1 MIFRANHPQLLSG
14 NKMSKIG
21 VLNYGIGNYLS
32 VKNMINHIGHDCS
45 VIENKLDIKKFDK
58 IILPGVGAFD
68 TAMDA
73 INEYKLELDNFVKR
87 GGIILGICLGAQM
100 LGKKSDEGNY
110 KGLGYIDMHSKSF
123 SELGLNAN
131 IGWKKV
137 KSFMRED
144 QDLMFYHLHN
154 FYINL
159 NEKVDNYE
167 NAHNENFLYINAVK
181 KNNIIG
187 VQYHPEKSNSNGKR
201 FFKWFCEL

>member
-1 MIFRANHPQLLSG
+1 
-14 NKMSKIG
+14 MSKIG

-45 VIENKLDIKKFDK
+45 VIENKLDITKFDK
-58 IILPGVGAFD
+58 IIIPGVGAFD

-73 INEYKLELDNFVKR
+73 INQYKSELDNFVER
-87 GGIILGICLGAQM
+87 GGIILGICLGAQL
-100 LGKKSDEGNY
+100 LGMKSDEGNH

-159 NEKVDNYE
+159 NEKIDNYE

>member
-1 MIFRANHPQLLSG
+1 MD
-14 NKMSKIG
+14 KIG

-32 VKNMINHIGHDCS
+32 VKNMIDQIGYDCS
-45 VIENKLDIKKFDK
+45 VIEKQFDITKFDK

-73 INEYKLELDNFVKR
+73 INEYKSELDNFVSR

-100 LGKKSDEGNY
+100 LGKKSDEGNC

-123 SELGLNAN
+123 SDFGLNAN
-131 IGWKKV
+131 IGWKEV
-137 KSFMRED
+137 KSFMRDE

-159 NEKVDNYE
+159 NEKIDNYE
-167 NAHNENFLYINAVK
+167 QTHNENFLYVNAVK
-181 KNNIIG
+181 KNNVIG